1 MGSLSKISIL
11 RPVTTVMVLLMVILG
26 GILSYSGLSL
36 AMMPTMDIPIAIVS
50 TTYVGAGPNE
60 IETLISKPI
69 EEALSSISNMDTV
82 TSISSSNSS
91 FVLGQFQDGADIDM
105 AVIDM
110 REKID
115 MIKGSLPEDANEPMV
130 LKMDINAQPIY
141 VGVTSENLDLA
152 QLNDLLE
159 DNIVNRLERIEGVS
173 AVSLSGGDEN
183 EIQITLNPDK
193 MDGYGLSA
201 PQLAQALAAENLN
214 LPSGSIS
221 QGNSKLQVRTM
232 GQFKSLDDIRNVM
245 ITTGT
250 GAVMPLSDIAQVE
263 EVVKERSSYT
273 LVNGKQGI

>member
-91 FVLGQFQDGADIDM
+91 FVLGQFQDGTDIDM

-141 VGVTSENLDLA
+141 VGVT
-152 QLNDLLE
+152 
-159 DNIVNRLERIEGVS
+159 R
-173 AVSLSGGDEN
+173 
-183 EIQITLNPDK
+183 
-193 MDGYGLSA
+193 
-201 PQLAQALAAENLN
+201 
-214 LPSGSIS
+214 
-221 QGNSKLQVRTM
+221 
-232 GQFKSLDDIRNVM
+232 
-245 ITTGT
+245 
-250 GAVMPLSDIAQVE
+250 
-263 EVVKERSSYT
+263 
-273 LVNGKQGI
+273 GK